1 MSNLTVFATAGLPSV
16 GDLTA
21 ALRRVE
27 TTSGVGEGGAHLKMD
42 KTGHWVFGSDQT
54 EVEPDSVW
62 AVNPFSFTHGF
73 IAWAGDKTPAK
84 GTVLG
89 EVMVPITQPLP
100 ETGEVPEHCDKG
112 WQVQIGV
119 SMQCI
124 TGEDAGLSV
133 RFNTISQGGKKALT
147 ALGLAIAAQ
156 VEKDPEH
163 PVPLLLLKKES
174 YQHKVYGRIFT
185 PLLEVTK
192 WVAMDKEPDPA
203 DAAEVP
209 DATPERRRRRAA

>member
-27 TTSGVGEGGAHLKMD
+27 TTTQAGGGGVILKMD

-62 AVNPFSFTHGF
+62 AVNPFSFVHGF
-73 IAWAGDKTPAK
+73 IAWGD
-84 GTVLG
+84 GEVLG
-89 EVMVPITQPLP
+89 ETMVPITEPLP
-100 ETGEVPEHCDKG
+100 EQGPVPDGAKKG
-112 WQVQIGV
+112 WEVQIGASV
-119 SMQCI
+119 QCI
-124 TGEDAGLSV
+124 TGKDASINARYSV
-133 RFNTISQGGKKALT
+133 TSVGGKKALT

-163 PVPLLLLKKES
+163 PVPLVVLKKES
-174 YQHKVYGRIFT
+174 YQHKSYGRIFT
-185 PLLEVTK
+185 PLMEVTR

-203 DAAEVP
+203 EAAEVP
-209 DATPERRRRRAA
+209 EAEAAPSDRRRRRAAA

>member
-1 MSNLTVFATAGLPSV
+1 MSKLTVFATAGLPSV

-27 TTSGVGEGGAHLKMD
+27 TTAQAGGGGIILKMD

-73 IAWAGDKTPAK
+73 IAWGD
-84 GTVLG
+84 GEVLG
-89 EVMVPITQPLP
+89 ESMVPITEPLP
-100 ETGEVPEHCDKG
+100 EPGPVPDGAKKG
-112 WQVQIGV
+112 WEVQIGAAV
-119 SMQCI
+119 QCI
-124 TGEDAGLSV
+124 TGEDAGISARYQTTSV
-133 RFNTISQGGKKALT
+133 GGKKALT

-156 VEKDPEH
+156 VEKDPAH
-163 PVPLLLLKKES
+163 PVPLVTLKKES
-174 YQHKVYGRIFT
+174 YQHKSYGRIFT

>member
-1 MSNLTVFATAGLPSV
+1 MSNLTVFGNAGLPSV
-16 GDLTA
+16 GDLTS

-27 TTSGVGEGGAHLKMD
+27 TTTGAGESGAHLKMD

-54 EVEPDSVW
+54 EVEDDSQW
-62 AVNPFSFTHGF
+62 AVNPFSFVHGF

-89 EVMVPITQPLP
+89 EVMGPITQPLP
-100 ETGEVPEHCDKG
+100 EHGPVPEYCDKG

-124 TGEDAGLSV
+124 SGEDAKLNV
-133 RFNTISQGGKKALT
+133 RFNTISVGGKKALT

-156 VEKDPEH
+156 VEKDPSK
-163 PVPLLLLKKES
+163 PVPVVLLKKEH
-174 YQHKVYGRIFT
+174 YQHKVYGRIYT
-185 PLLEVTK
+185 PILEIVK
-192 WVAMDKEPDPA
+192 WVAMDKEPGGEDEEA
-203 DAAEVP
+203 VEEEAAP
-209 DATPERRRRRAA
+209 TRRRRAG